1 MWWSLINIML
11 MDEIK
16 KKKTQIR
23 KKKNEKNTIQVNS
36 IMWGKIQI
44 KKNQLEKRKK
54 ILESTELT
62 C

>member
-1 MWWSLINIML
+1 MKL
-11 MDEIK
+11 K

>member
-16 KKKTQIR
+16 KKIKTQIR
-23 KKKNEKNTIQVNS
+23 KKRIKKNTIQVNS

-44 KKNQLEKRKK
+44 KKIN
-54 ILESTELT
+54 
-62 C
+62 